1 MCVFCDSA
9 LFKFLNNL
17 KSALAFGLCA
27 LKKLAAATNWSEAA
41 RANRRL
47 RGWEEK
53 RVCCS
58 PGVLRV
64 QRGLLRSSSRDRG
77 DS

>member
-1 MCVFCDSA
+1 MFTQYTQFVQKEFV
-9 LFKFLNNL
+9 
-17 KSALAFGLCA
+17 
-27 LKKLAAATNWSEAA
+27 AATNWNEAA

-64 QRGLLRSSSRDRG
+64 QRGLLRSGSSSSREIEETVEVRNG
-77 DS
+77 